1 MAFIKIDNEGRIT
14 AASYNYHCGD
24 DEIEVT
30 IPQEIDELSKI
41 HDYLYVDG
49 EFIYS
54 PAVVEVDN
62 TPSQLD
68 RIEA

>member
-1 MAFIKIDNEGRIT
+1 MAFIKIDNEGRVT
-14 AASYNYHCGD
+14 AASYEYHCG
-24 DEIEVT
+24 EGELEVT